1 MIIIVA
7 YEKYMPHSKILTSF
21 LILHRGQGYCGVV
34 LSSTQ
39 GENIMKTKI
48 KQWWS
53 DIKTFDWKMY
63 VALILLALVPA
74 IYQTVVTKLIT
85 TFASPGS
92 LDIVGQMEWFDLI
105 DETICAFLI
114 VPMYSVL
121 SKAYK
126 RPDFNKTVFKLGIIV
141 VGLYALFSLGTFFYG
156 IRLVGFM
163 NPTEIDVGAAYRYL
177 SLETVAFMIGIVFS
191 YASVVFLVIDKSRYM
206 YAFLVAKILLALLSD
221 FVLIPGMGVD
231 GIALSNI
238 IANGIMGVLA
248 ICLLIYIKQLK
259 PGKYNK
265 EDLPHLKDWGKV
277 GLFAGGQQ
285 FLDNFIYAIMICRM
299 VNSVS
304 QSGNYWVS
312 NNFIWGWLLIP
323 ITCLVEIIRKD
334 AGANGYN
341 LKQKNYYLIAIFTLL
356 LWFTLIPT
364 YKWFFGT
371 VEGLSN
377 ADVIFE
383 IVVKNLGFY
392 IAYALSQIPDAIFV
406 GMGKT
411 KYNAINSLICN
422 IVYYG
427 IWFILYK
434 TCVVIMTMDMIIVM
448 FGVGNVVHWAVSL
461 VEEKVFLR
469 RELNKLA
476 RVNS

>member
-1 MIIIVA
+1 
-7 YEKYMPHSKILTSF
+7 
-21 LILHRGQGYCGVV
+21 
-34 LSSTQ
+34 
-39 GENIMKTKI
+39 MKTII
-48 KQWWS
+48 KKWWN
-53 DIKTFDWKMY
+53 DFKTFDWKMY
-63 VALILLALVPA
+63 LALCLLALVPA

-85 TFASPGS
+85 SFTSPGS

-121 SKAYK
+121 SKAFK
-126 RPDFNKTVFKLGIIV
+126 RPDFNKVVFKLGIIV

-156 IRLVGFM
+156 INLVSYM
-163 NPTEIDVGAAYRYL
+163 NPAEIDIAAAYRYL
-177 SLETVAFMIGIVFS
+177 SLETIAFMIGIVFS

-221 FVLIPGMGVD
+221 FALIPNMGID
-231 GIALSNI
+231 GIAVSNI
-238 IANGIMGVLA
+238 IANGIMGALA
-248 ICLLIYIKQLK
+248 VGMLIYIKQLK

-265 EDLPHLKDWGKV
+265 EDLPHLKDWGRI

-299 VNSVS
+299 VNAVS

-334 AGANGYN
+334 AGANGYD
-341 LKQKNYYLIAIFTLL
+341 LKQKNYYSIVIFTLL
-356 LWFTLIPT
+356 LWFAFIPS
-364 YKWFFGT
+364 YQWFFGT
-371 VEGLSN
+371 VEGLDN
-377 ADVIFE
+377 PGVIFE

-411 KYNAINSLICN
+411 KYNVINSIICN

-434 TCVVIMTMDMIIVM
+434 TGAVIMTMDMIIIM
-448 FGVGNVVHWAVSL
+448 FGVGNIVHWAVSL
-461 VEEKVFLR
+461 IEEKIFLR
-469 RELNKLA
+469 RELDKQIERKQENA
-476 RVNS
+476 

>member
-1 MIIIVA
+1 
-7 YEKYMPHSKILTSF
+7 
-21 LILHRGQGYCGVV
+21 
-34 LSSTQ
+34 
-39 GENIMKTKI
+39 MKTFVKN
-48 KQWWS
+48 WWN
-53 DIKTFDWKMY
+53 DFKTFDWKMY
-63 VALILLALVPA
+63 LALCLLALVPA

-85 TFASPGS
+85 SFTSPGS

-126 RPDFNKTVFKLGIIV
+126 RDDFNKVVFKLGIIV

-156 IRLVGFM
+156 IHLVNYM
-163 NPTEIDVGAAYRYL
+163 NPNEIDIAAAYRYL
-177 SLETVAFMIGIVFS
+177 SLETIAFMIGIVFS

-206 YAFLVAKILLALLSD
+206 YAFLVAKILLALLAD
-221 FVLIPGMGVD
+221 FALIPAMGID
-231 GIALSNI
+231 GIAVSNI
-238 IANGIMGVLA
+238 IANSIMGALA
-248 ICLLIYIKQLK
+248 IGLLIYIKQLR

-265 EDLPHLKDWGKV
+265 EDLPHLKDWGRI

-285 FLDNFIYAIMICRM
+285 FLDNIIYALMICRM
-299 VNSVS
+299 VNAVS

-334 AGANGYN
+334 AGVNGYD
-341 LKQKNYYLIAIFTLL
+341 LKQRNYYSITL
-356 LWFTLIPT
+356 FTLILWFALIPS
-364 YKWFFGT
+364 YQWFFGT
-371 VEGLSN
+371 VEGLDN
-377 ADVIFE
+377 PEVIFE

-411 KYNAINSLICN
+411 KYNLINSGICN

-434 TCVVIMTMDMIIVM
+434 TSLVIMSMDMIIIM
-448 FGVGNVVHWAVSL
+448 FGVGNVVHWVISL
-461 VEEKVFLR
+461 VEEKVFLK
-469 RELNKLA
+469 RELSIKTT
-476 RVNS
+476 SI